1 MTEKRQIIIAGG
13 LLCGWVDPDS
23 GELDTL
29 ESDRD
34 EVIYKAAGG
43 TQRLIYRK
51 HHVSDDGID
60 VFRFAGYAECPKK
73 KTGGTVD

>member
-1 MTEKRQIIIAGG
+1 MTEKRQIIIQGG
-13 LLCGWVDPDS
+13 LLCGWVTES

-43 TQRLIYRK
+43 TQRLIYKK

-60 VFRFAGYAECPKK
+60 VFRFCGYAACPKK
-73 KTGGTVD
+73 KTEETID